1 MSPPIFSTTSKVFLD
16 TCVVVSASVYGSYQD
31 LGIEVEHRFYTKTVP
46 LFAIIKKYVAER
58 IGIITST
65 IENQS
70 IAAIAKAITDALEE
84 KAEEILDSESRAKLF
99 ESHTVFFD
107 QCLAH
112 LQENLSILQREPVSQ
127 TEKDRYYPD
136 VTIMYNNL
144 RNTAKNLDI
153 KQLINA
159 NVTARYRQTIRYE
172 VYEQY
177 KKRYKQLLKLKN
189 EPVEES
195 DKMILCEAICLL
207 DYYRKTV
214 NPNMKLYL
222 ASTDYHFSPSNSEGE
237 VTEQIRKKFKIICHW
252 PDEIARSLKSDGF
265 F

>member
-1 MSPPIFSTTSKVFLD
+1 MSPPISSTTSKVFLD
-16 TCVVVSASVYGSYQD
+16 TCVVVSASVCGSYQD
-31 LGIEVEHRFYTKTVP
+31 LGIKVEHKFYTKTVP
-46 LFAIIKKYVAER
+46 LFVIIKKYVDKH
-58 IGIITST
+58 IGIITAT

-70 IAAIAKAITDALEE
+70 IAAITKAITDALEE
-84 KAEEILDSESRAKLF
+84 KAHGLLDSETRAKLF
-99 ESHTVFFD
+99 ESHAVFFD

-112 LQENLSILQREPVSQ
+112 LQENLSVLQREPVSQ
-127 TEKDRYYPD
+127 ADKDRYYPD
-136 VTIMYNNL
+136 VTIMYNSL

-153 KQLINA
+153 NQLINA
-159 NVTARYRQTIRYE
+159 NVTARYRETIRYE

-207 DYYRKTV
+207 DYYQKTV
-214 NPNMKLYL
+214 NPNMKLYF

-237 VTEQIRKKFKIICHW
+237 VTEQIRKKFQIICHW
-252 PDEIARSLKSDGF
+252 PNEIARSLNADGF
-265 F
+265 N

>member
-1 MSPPIFSTTSKVFLD
+1 MSHPISLTTSKVFLD

-31 LGIEVEHRFYTKTVP
+31 LGVEVEHKFYTKTIP
-46 LFAIIKKYVAER
+46 LLNIIKKYVDKR

-65 IENQS
+65 IETQS
-70 IAAIAKAITDALEE
+70 IAAIAKAVTDALEE
-84 KAEEILDSESRAKLF
+84 QAEKILDSESRAKLF

-153 KQLINA
+153 DQLINA
-159 NVTARYRQTIRYE
+159 NVTSRYRQTIRYE

-237 VTEQIRKKFKIICHW
+237 VTEQIRKKFQIICHW
-252 PDEIARSLKSDGF
+252 PDEIAKYLKSDGF
-265 F
+265 N